1 MSKSKIAILTI
12 MKKIHLIC
20 ALLLFENYCCAQSIA
35 LAKQYSNAYFSLN
48 YPSSWQIVQDDNQA
62 TANTAIAVQIMEK
75 QSNNI
80 DFRPN
85 VNVIV
90 SSKKWTEST
99 SYLAKQSS
107 QNNRQIVSTYRQI
120 GIYDKQ
126 IGNCKGSLLEY
137 TISINGYTLHGRQYI
152 VKKSDNT
159 TFTITATTDERKDK
173 NQMKLVNAILNSI
186 EIK

>member
-1 MSKSKIAILTI
+1 
-12 MKKIHLIC
+12 MKKIHVIC
-20 ALLLFENYCCAQSIA
+20 VVLLLVAGKVNYCCAQNVA
-35 LAKQYSNAYFSLN
+35 LTKQYSNTYFCLN

-62 TANTAIAVQIMEK
+62 TANTAIAVQVMEK

-90 SSKKWTEST
+90 SNKKWKEST

-107 QNNRQIVSTYRQI
+107 QNNRQIISTYRQI
-120 GIYDKQ
+120 GIYDTQ
-126 IGNCKGSLLEY
+126 IGNYKGSLLEY
-137 TISINGYTLHGRQYI
+137 IISIDGYTLHGRQYI
-152 VKKSDNT
+152 VKKTDNT

-173 NQMKLVNAILNSI
+173 NQMKVVQAILNSFK
-186 EIK
+186 IK

>member
-1 MSKSKIAILTI
+1 

-20 ALLLFENYCCAQSIA
+20 ALLLFGIGRVNYCCAQSIA
-35 LAKQYSNAYFSLN
+35 LTKQYSNAYFSLN
-48 YPSSWQIVQDDNQA
+48 YPSSWQIVQDDNQT

-90 SSKKWTEST
+90 SNKKWMEST

-120 GIYDKQ
+120 GIYDTQ

-137 TISINGYTLHGRQYI
+137 TFSINRYTLHGRLYI
-152 VKKSDNT
+152 VKKPDNT

-173 NQMKLVNAILNSI
+173 NQMKVVNAILNSFI
-186 EIK
+186 IN